1 MQLKSE
7 IEKTA
12 LGTVTVIVVTGWGL
26 VCVYLNAKAAP
37 HMHAHVVHPVTVSQI
52 VQAFYPE
59 ITEKK
64 GPLEFEDGIK
74 WPSCFSDGMSYR
86 GIMSQLFARQ
96 KDSVIGLAR
105 LLSSDAQVAFVP
117 LWFLVIWPVV
127 AYGYAAVCHIESGN
141 SLDGATKAA
150 FRQAPWLIAYPLAPL
165 GAAMVLLT
173 VTWLLGFLA
182 PTDWLLVCVLPIA
195 FALGTGTAV
204 LSLAWI
210 IGFPFVLAACAAS
223 SVRPPLVPTWRN
235 ALRRVKGCVGRLIV
249 LALRCLGVF
258 LLGLVLVAFI
268 NNAAIWPVW
277 IAVGGK
283 MDYVMYFVRAGVGP
297 TVSFGI
303 EGVPLDK
310 LAAMHLAALLTFLP
324 YLFLTGWTTSY
335 AFVGFSAIASPHDTG
350 NDRESD
356 REEPSEAP
364 RD

>member
-127 AYGYAAVCHIESGN
+127 AYGYAGY
-141 SLDGATKAA
+141 ATSS
-150 FRQAPWLIAYPLAPL
+150 R
-165 GAAMVLLT
+165 
-173 VTWLLGFLA
+173 
-182 PTDWLLVCVLPIA
+182 
-195 FALGTGTAV
+195 GTRSTGRRRPR
-204 LSLAWI
+204 
-210 IGFPFVLAACAAS
+210 F
-223 SVRPPLVPTWRN
+223 VRPR
-235 ALRRVKGCVGRLIV
+235 G
-249 LALRCLGVF
+249 
-258 LLGLVLVAFI
+258 
-268 NNAAIWPVW
+268 
-277 IAVGGK
+277 
-283 MDYVMYFVRAGVGP
+283 
-297 TVSFGI
+297 
-303 EGVPLDK
+303 
-310 LAAMHLAALLTFLP
+310 
-324 YLFLTGWTTSY
+324 
-335 AFVGFSAIASPHDTG
+335 
-350 NDRESD
+350 
-356 REEPSEAP
+356 
-364 RD
+364 